1 MPRVTARN
9 SAAAVTGLMVGALVC
24 APPAWALHMPAVH
37 MPSLH
42 WPWKHRAAAQPPSVQ
57 ELAITL
63 QGSAGPAGAIAGAAS
78 VEHAS
83 TQPVAIQQYWDRNA
97 LLLDLTQVSGDG
109 SATLAPVAGGAWPVR
124 LEFRVHPGGF
134 ARLEV
139 SGAQRLIFTVPT
151 QGDSMV
157 LKLDPGVYQ
166 FDSENVTLRWSA
178 AADLPH

>member
-1 MPRVTARN
+1 MSRFSARGF
-9 SAAAVTGLMVGALVC
+9 AAAVTGVMVSTLLGA
-24 APPAWALHMPAVH
+24 PSAWALHLPAVH

-42 WPWKHRAAAQPPSVQ
+42 WPWKHGAAVQPQSVK
-57 ELAITL
+57 ELAITM
-63 QGSAGPAGAIAGAAS
+63 QSSAGAAGR
-78 VEHAS
+78 
-83 TQPVAIQQYWDRNA
+83 QPAPIQQYWDRNA

-109 SATLAPVAGGAWPVR
+109 GATLAPAAAGEWPVR
-124 LEFRVHPGGF
+124 LEFRVHPGAF

-139 SGAQRLIFTVPT
+139 SGAQRLIFTVPA

-166 FDSENVTLRWSA
+166 FDTENVTLRWSA